1 MHSSP
6 SLNSSLMRL
15 LEALLSITNL
25 PRVRDIV
32 FLLQKVRNVDSVRVV
47 LLAEHE
53 AGCSGKPRYVLAAV
67 SDVDF
72 VAALYEL

>member
-6 SLNSSLMRL
+6 SLKSSLMRL
-15 LEALLSITNL
+15 LEALLSIINL

-32 FLLQKVRNVDSVRVV
+32 FLLQKIRNVDSVRVV
-47 LLAEHE
+47 FLAEHE
-53 AGCSGKPRYVLAAV
+53 AGCSGKPRDVLAAV